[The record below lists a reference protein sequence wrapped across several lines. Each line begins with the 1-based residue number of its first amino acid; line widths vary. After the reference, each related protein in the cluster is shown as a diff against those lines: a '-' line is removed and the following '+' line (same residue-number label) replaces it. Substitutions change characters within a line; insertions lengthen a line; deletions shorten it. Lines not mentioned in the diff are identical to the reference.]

1 MIFEQPSI
9 YCSKRIIERCEM
21 DHEVKSVRDLLA
33 LFARAW
39 REASGYFK
47 SIEVWLMFA
56 MAGALVGG
64 VFLAFMGEP
73 ASLLAFGV
81 VIAYFTARPILHV
94 RGILRWPFF

>member
-1 MIFEQPSI
+1 
-9 YCSKRIIERCEM
+9 
-21 DHEVKSVRDLLA
+21 
-33 LFARAW
+33 
-39 REASGYFK
+39 
-47 SIEVWLMFA
+47 MFA